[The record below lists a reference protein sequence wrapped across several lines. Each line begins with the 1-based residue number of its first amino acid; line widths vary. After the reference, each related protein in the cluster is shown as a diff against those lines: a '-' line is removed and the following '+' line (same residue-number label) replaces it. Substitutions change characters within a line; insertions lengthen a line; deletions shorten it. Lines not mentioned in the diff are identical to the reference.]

1 MRNALLVSRDG
12 RRFLLAQLMDS
23 LCAGLS
29 MVVLPWLVLDAGGSR
44 SQAGA
49 AFLAGTVPYVL
60 LGLHAGH
67 ASDRYPRRR
76 LLVAGTLAQ
85 AGLAMLVPLIVVLGR
100 DVEQLPI
107 ALIYATGLGVAAGR
121 VYVDA
126 AAFGAIARLLDGDH
140 FVEG

>member
-76 LLVAGTLAQ
+76 LLVRDAGPGGAAH
-85 AGLAMLVPLIVVLGR
+85 AG
-100 DVEQLPI
+100 
-107 ALIYATGLGVAAGR
+107 AADR
-121 VYVDA
+121 RPRPRRRA
-126 AAFGAIARLLDGDH
+126 SCRSR
-140 FVEG
+140 